1 MYTVQEVA
9 KKLGMTTYSIRY
21 YDDHGLLPFVKR
33 DENNNRL
40 FDEDAIEWV
49 NLVRCFRSTGMP
61 IAEVHH
67 YIDLM
72 LAGDETIPERYQ
84 MMLTQQVRA
93 QEQLADKQRQLAK
106 INTKV
111 SHYAKLMNNDAP
123 DDYVPNQAQPDDNQ
137 VSVS

>member
-40 FDEDAIEWV
+40 FDEDAVEWV

-61 IAEVHH
+61 IAEVRH

-84 MMLTQQVRA
+84 MMLTQQTRA

-123 DDYVPNQAQPDDNQ
+123 DDYVPNQMQPDDDQ

>member
-21 YDDHGLLPFVKR
+21 YDDHGLLPYVQR

-40 FDEDAIEWV
+40 FDDDAVEWV

-67 YIDLM
+67 YID
-72 LAGDETIPERYQ
+72 
-84 MMLTQQVRA
+84 
-93 QEQLADKQRQLAK
+93 
-106 INTKV
+106 
-111 SHYAKLMNNDAP
+111 
-123 DDYVPNQAQPDDNQ
+123 
-137 VSVS
+137 